1 MKTAAKRLLWNQ
13 LIPNRK
19 QSVDRLSRSCS
30 NSNLQSLIFQ
40 QTFDEVN
47 KDLPASI
54 GPMLSLM
61 SIKKFE
67 CLNSMEK
74 VEERFQSRAGTSQT
88 DLSQLIFKHAAK
100 DADFD
105 GRPAS
110 ETKSTFTK
118 DLTVDKSYWDMPSV
132 SLYHDGMTVERKEAK
147 ERALRR
153 VRERIQARKSK
164 LEVASNTIPFYDKID
179 EATQLESLEGA
190 DGSSDE
196 NYWVWETKESSQPF
210 TAEENTSS
218 ISCDGPSQG
227 NYWDF
232 PFETSYGGRTVAQQ
246 EERAVAMRRVG
257 QRIILRNL
265 HYWHWDNNSS
275 ILAERME
282 Y

>member
-13 LIPNRK
+13 LIPKRK
-19 QSVDRLSRSCS
+19 QSVDRLSRSCT

-47 KDLPASI
+47 KDLPASV

-61 SIKKFE
+61 SIKKYE

-88 DLSQLIFKHAAK
+88 DLSQLMFKHSAQ
-100 DADFD
+100 DTDFD
-105 GRPAS
+105 GRPVS

-118 DLTVDKSYWDMPSV
+118 DLAVDKSYWDMPSV
-132 SLYHDGMTVERKEAK
+132 SPYDDGMTVERMEAK

-153 VRERIQARKSK
+153 VRERIRARKLK

-179 EATQLESLEGA
+179 EATQLESLQDV

-196 NYWVWETKESSQPF
+196 NYWVWETKEPSQPF
-210 TAEENTSS
+210 TAGENTSS
-218 ISCDGPSQG
+218 MSCDGPTQD

-232 PFETSYGGRTVAQQ
+232 PFDTWYGGRTVAQQ
-246 EERAVAMRRVG
+246 EERAVAMGRVEN
-257 QRIILRNL
+257 RITLRNF

-275 ILAERME
+275 ILAKRMG